1 MENQRMKYDIFIS
14 YESTTGESFANHSK
28 IALERRKGQKH
39 KVFLANETLA
49 AGDKFGNKIESA
61 LNECK
66 YFIAVIT
73 SLTMD
78 SDWVMREYK
87 RAVGMNKRIIPCRY
101 SKISI
106 SDTGDFA
113 HIQQIDFSDKSDL
126 ANKVIIEIRKIED
139 IEKKGVGIEKDAEE
153 FLKRGNLLYSLGKF
167 EDAEKEYKSA
177 LRINPSLADAYYNLD
192 ALQYNLKIRSKKETK
207 NSKQISEKTQKE
219 GEIFKFY
226 IDEEKILKEL
236 VELYCIVKD
245 FLIYAEEIDMESTFI
260 PSRFELNHALD
271 HLMRVFAVKASI
283 KETENERGYYLANLS
298 AGSAHIYRAGF
309 DIMDHITILLRGKIV
324 DDLKD
329 FSPETIQKILPEY
342 YTNIRPHI
350 EDIGGKI
357 AQLRISRDI
366 SKDTSTLYGSLM
378 DYASLTKELE
388 DNYETIIRKK
398 PSLIEYEKR
407 KRSGF
412 LKKIFK

>member
-1 MENQRMKYDIFIS
+1 M
-14 YESTTGESFANHSK
+14 
-28 IALERRKGQKH
+28 
-39 KVFLANETLA
+39 
-49 AGDKFGNKIESA
+49 
-61 LNECK
+61 
-66 YFIAVIT
+66 
-73 SLTMD
+73 
-78 SDWVMREYK
+78 
-87 RAVGMNKRIIPCRY
+87 
-101 SKISI
+101 
-106 SDTGDFA
+106 
-113 HIQQIDFSDKSDL
+113 

-153 FLKRGNLLYSLGKF
+153 FLKRGNLLFSLGKF
-167 EDAEKEYKSA
+167 KDAEKEYKGA

-207 NSKQISEKTQKE
+207 NSKQISEKPQKE

-236 VELYCIVKD
+236 VESYCIVKD
-245 FLIYAEEIDMESTFI
+245 FLIYAEEIDMGSTFI

-271 HLMRVFAVKASI
+271 HLMRVFAVKASF
-283 KETENERGYYLANLS
+283 KETENERGYCLANLS

-350 EDIGGKI
+350 GDIGGKI

-366 SKDTSTLYGSLM
+366 SENTSTLYGSLM
-378 DYASLTKELE
+378 DYASLTKELQ
-388 DNYETIIRKK
+388 DNYETIIRRK
-398 PSLIEYEKR
+398 PSLIEY
-407 KRSGF
+407 
-412 LKKIFK
+412 KKGKEVDF